1 VANWRPN
8 PVCDDVSSLKSCA
21 FACLAFHKEFVC
33 GAIEGKK
40 EEKEMGMEMQMDMEE
55 EKEGPGPGPVWNP
68 AHNGWW
74 SAL

>member
-40 EEKEMGMEMQMDMEE
+40 EEKGD
-55 EKEGPGPGPVWNP
+55 GDGDGDGDVY
-68 AHNGWW
+68 GGGG
-74 SAL
+74 

>member
-1 VANWRPN
+1 
-8 PVCDDVSSLKSCA
+8 
-21 FACLAFHKEFVC
+21 
-33 GAIEGKK
+33 
-40 EEKEMGMEMQMDMEE
+40 ME